1 MSIVI
6 ESWYWRYRMLS
17 ERHEVVLSNLMQ
29 TNSFGQD
36 GCAGTN
42 LLRRYLYAMYHPG
55 RPWS

>member
-1 MSIVI
+1 MI

-17 ERHEVVLSNLMQ
+17 ERHEVVLPNLMQ

-55 RPWS
+55 RSLGS